1 MIFKL
6 KEDVVVM
13 EKESAINLRHGN
25 VSRREV
31 EFDKASIGTPINKLL
46 TE

>member
-13 EKESAINLRHGN
+13 ENESAINLRHGN

-31 EFDKASIGTPINKLL
+31 
-46 TE
+46 